1 MRRLIMLTTIS
12 LFLWGL
18 SPPQLE
24 LLLCHA
30 QESQAPIQRD
40 AHFVS
45 GADQASAYREML
57 TQSPMPPNTWWNEYA
72 HQTLL
77 KETDWI
83 LFDISTV
90 MVDAL
95 TYNPRIGAV
104 KHRTSIALEQ
114 VIQEDAA
121 FDASVLLESRV
132 GRTGDPVGNTL
143 TTGGPDR
150 LIEESWNNRA
160 GIVKTTRR
168 GTAVDLS
175 QQTGLLDSNSQFFEP
190 ENQGNARLSLS
201 LTKPLL
207 AGSGTLYNE
216 RLLLQARIDSRLTWQ
231 ELLREVQTQVGG
243 VMGAFWQLYEAR
255 CHLLQNLDALHR
267 ANEISAIIEGRQDF
281 DSGPLELTKVRT
293 RIARLN
299 DRVVDAQRKV
309 LNQQVLLMQLVNSP
323 TLTPGAK
330 LELIPNGMPF
340 CSPLAIDPRDAIL
353 TGVNHR
359 TDVRAAAMELESA
372 ALAIKVSRNELLPQL
387 DAVVSGY
394 LAALNGQNNIGQS
407 FVDQFTE
414 VPGVS
419 GGLFYERPYG
429 NRAAKSRLRSAH
441 QRYLETGQ
449 RYREAIAIT
458 SSAIAMAVQNL
469 NAISSQ
475 SDIKAR
481 VLVEAVQQ
489 EKLIRQRWEVM
500 GTDGRYAALVLEDLL
515 EQLELRTAAEND
527 YVSNHVNYLLSL
539 IELQKA
545 MGTLLLAEGIE
556 PVSTNRVND
565 PILLPLPNSIPMVKS
580 SLDIP
585 SQPAPPDLIP
595 PVTARPQAAT
605 LDLIDGGVL
614 R

>member
-1 MRRLIMLTTIS
+1 MNRLIMLAMTMLIA
-12 LFLWGL
+12 WGL
-18 SPPQLE
+18 VPTRSATS
-24 LLLCHA
+24 LCHA
-30 QESQAPIQRD
+30 QTPQLPDPTEPQFS
-40 AHFVS
+40 S
-45 GADQASAYREML
+45 GADQASAFRQML
-57 TQSPMPPNTWWNEYA
+57 AESPSAPNAWWNAYA

-77 KETDWI
+77 KEPDWI
-83 LFDISTV
+83 QFDISTV

-95 TYNPRIGAV
+95 THNPRIGAV
-104 KHRTSIALEQ
+104 KHRTAIALEQ

-121 FDASVLLESRV
+121 FDANVLLESRV

-160 GIVKTTRR
+160 GIVKNTRR

-190 ENQGNARLSLS
+190 RNQGNARLSLS
-201 LTKPLL
+201 LTQPLL

-216 RLLLQARIDSRLTWQ
+216 RLLLQARINSRMTWQ
-231 ELLREVQTQVGG
+231 ELIREVQTQVGG
-243 VMGAFWQLYEAR
+243 VMSAFWQLYEAR

-267 ANEISAIIEGRQDF
+267 ANEIAAIIEARQGF
-281 DSGPLELTKVRT
+281 DSGQLELAKVRT

-299 DRVVDAQRKV
+299 DRIVSSQRTV

-394 LAALNGQNNIGQS
+394 LAALNGQNNIGRS
-407 FVDQFTE
+407 FVEQFTE

-419 GGLFYERPYG
+419 GGLVYERPYG
-429 NRAAKSRLRSAH
+429 NRAAKSKLRSSH
-441 QRYLETGQ
+441 QRYLEMGQ

-458 SSAIAMAVQNL
+458 SAEVTMAVQNL

-481 VLVEAVQQ
+481 LLVEAVKQ

-515 EQLELRTAAEND
+515 EQLEQRTAAEND

-556 PVSTNRVND
+556 PLSTNRVND
-565 PILLPLPNSIPMVKS
+565 PVMLPLPSMIPVVKS
-580 SLDIP
+580 SLDESNQTGSPKAGSPVP
-585 SQPAPPDLIP
+585 S
-595 PVTARPQAAT
+595 VTA
-605 LDLIDGGVL
+605 DSKLIDAGVL

>member
-1 MRRLIMLTTIS
+1 MLTMTT
-12 LFLWGL
+12 
-18 SPPQLE
+18 
-24 LLLCHA
+24 LLALGILPLRLHRRSCHA
-30 QESQAPIQRD
+30 QESRFNAG
-40 AHFVS
+40 S
-45 GADQASAYREML
+45 DQASAYRLKLVENP
-57 TQSPMPPNTWWNEYA
+57 SVPYEWWNEHA
-72 HQTLL
+72 HSTLL
-77 KETDWI
+77 TEPDWV

-95 TYNPRIGAV
+95 THNPRIGAV
-104 KHRTSIALEQ
+104 KHRTAVAMEQ

-121 FDASVLLESRV
+121 FDPNVLLESRF

-160 GIVKTTRR
+160 GVVKTTRR

-175 QQTGLLDSNSQFFEP
+175 QQTGLLDSNSQFFDP
-190 ENQGNARLSLS
+190 RNQGNARLSLS
-201 LTKPLL
+201 MTKPLL

-216 RLLLQARIDSRLTWQ
+216 RLVLQARIDSRLTWQ

-243 VMGAFWQLYEAR
+243 VMAAFWQLYEAR

-267 ANEISAIIEGRQDF
+267 ANEIAAIIEGRQDF
-281 DSGPLELTKVRT
+281 DSGPLELAKVRT
-293 RIARLN
+293 RIAKLN
-299 DRVVDAQRKV
+299 DRVVDAQRTV
-309 LNQQVLLMQLVNSP
+309 QNQQVLLMQLVNSP
-323 TLTPGAK
+323 TLMPGAK

-359 TDVRAAAMELESA
+359 TDVRAAALELESA

-394 LAALNGQNNIGQS
+394 LSALNGQNNVGQS

-414 VPGVS
+414 VPGFA
-419 GGLFYERPYG
+419 GGLVYERPYG
-429 NRAAKSRLRSAH
+429 NRAAKSRLRASH
-441 QRYLETGQ
+441 QRYLEMGQ
-449 RYREAIAIT
+449 RYREAVSIT
-458 SSAIAMAVQNL
+458 SSEIAMAAQNL

-475 SDIKAR
+475 SAIKAR
-481 VLVEAVQQ
+481 VLVEATQQ
-489 EKLIRQRWEVM
+489 EKLIRHRWEVM

-515 EQLELRTAAEND
+515 EQLELRTSAEND
-527 YVSNHVNYLLSL
+527 YVSNHVNYLLGL

-556 PVSTNRVND
+556 PLPTNCLSEPVAIPHP
-565 PILLPLPNSIPMVKS
+565 PILPTVISTEETTLPAAPAQ
-580 SLDIP
+580 P
-585 SQPAPPDLIP
+585 S
-595 PVTARPQAAT
+595 TARME
-605 LDLIDGGVL
+605 LIDGGVL

>member
-1 MRRLIMLTTIS
+1 MNRLIMPAITTLIV
-12 LFLWGL
+12 LGIF
-18 SPPQLE
+18 PQGSAE
-24 LLLCHA
+24 LLCHA
-30 QESQAPIQRD
+30 QNLQSSQAGDSQ
-40 AHFVS
+40 FTL
-45 GADQASAYREML
+45 GAEQATAYCQKL
-57 TQSPMPPNTWWNEYA
+57 TENPAAPASWWNDYA
-72 HQTLL
+72 HQSLL
-77 KETDWI
+77 GEPDWI

-95 TYNPRIGAV
+95 THNPRIGAV
-104 KHRTSIALEQ
+104 KHRTAIAMEQ
-114 VIQEDAA
+114 IIQEDAA
-121 FDASVLLESRV
+121 FDANVLLESRV

-160 GIVKTTRR
+160 GIVKTTRK
-168 GTAVDLS
+168 GTAIDLS
-175 QQTGLLDSNSQFFEP
+175 QQSGLLNSNSQFFDP
-190 ENQGNARLSLS
+190 RNQGNARLSLS

-267 ANEISAIIEGRQDF
+267 ANAIAAIIEGRQGF
-281 DSGPLELTKVRT
+281 DSGPLELVKVRT

-299 DRVVDAQRKV
+299 DRVIESQRNV

-323 TLTPGAK
+323 TLTPGSK
-330 LELIPNGMPF
+330 LELIPNGIPF

-359 TDVRAAAMELESA
+359 TDVHAAAMELESA

-394 LAALNGQNNIGQS
+394 LAALNGRNDIGQS
-407 FVDQFTE
+407 LVDQFTE

-419 GGLFYERPYG
+419 GGLVYERPYG
-429 NRAAKSRLRSAH
+429 NRAAKSKLRSSH
-441 QRYLETGQ
+441 QRYLEMGQ
-449 RYREAIAIT
+449 RYREAIALT
-458 SSAIAMAVQNL
+458 SSEIALAVQNL
-469 NAISSQ
+469 NAISIQ
-475 SDIKAR
+475 SEIKAR

-500 GTDGRYAALVLEDLL
+500 GTDGRFAALVLEDLL

-556 PVSTNRVND
+556 PLPTNCISEPVA
-565 PILLPLPNSIPMVKS
+565 IPLPNSEPAITS
-580 SLDIP
+580 STDQSP
-585 SQPAPPDLIP
+585 HQSESTA
-595 PVTARPQAAT
+595 TARFQ
-605 LDLIDGGVL
+605 LIDAGVL
-614 R
+614 K

>member
-1 MRRLIMLTTIS
+1 MLSMATLLALGITSPRS
-12 LFLWGL
+12 LL
-18 SPPQLE
+18 P
-24 LLLCHA
+24 LCHA
-30 QESQAPIQRD
+30 QESQFA
-40 AHFVS
+40 AGS
-45 GADQASAYREML
+45 DQASAYRQML
-57 TQSPMPPNTWWNEYA
+57 NENQAIPNSWWNEFA
-72 HQTLL
+72 HKTLL
-77 KETDWI
+77 TEPDWV

-95 TYNPRIGAV
+95 IYNPRIGAV
-104 KHRTSIALEQ
+104 KHRTAIAMEQ

-121 FDASVLLESRV
+121 FDANVLLESRV

-160 GIVKTTRR
+160 GIVKTTRK

-175 QQTGLLDSNSQFFEP
+175 QQTGLLNSNSQFFDP
-190 ENQGNARLSLS
+190 RDQGNARLSLS

-255 CHLLQNLDALHR
+255 CHLLQRLDALYR
-267 ANEISAIIEGRQDF
+267 ANEIAAIIEGRQDF
-281 DSGPLELTKVRT
+281 DSGPLELAKVRT

-299 DRVVDAQRKV
+299 DQVIDAQRTV
-309 LNQQVLLMQLVNSP
+309 RNQQVLLMQLVNSP

-407 FVDQFTE
+407 LVDQFTD

-419 GGLFYERPYG
+419 GGLVYERPYG
-429 NRAAKSRLRSAH
+429 NRAAKSKLRSSH
-441 QRYLETGQ
+441 QRYLEMGQ
-449 RYREAIAIT
+449 RYREAIAMT
-458 SSAIAMAVQNL
+458 SSEIALAVHNL

-475 SDIKAR
+475 SDTKAR
-481 VLVEAVQQ
+481 VLLEAVQQ

-515 EQLELRTAAEND
+515 EQLELRTTAEND

-556 PVSTNRVND
+556 PTSPRRVNS
-565 PILLPLPNSIPMVKS
+565 PVEIPLPI
-580 SLDIP
+580 SLPVIT
-585 SQPAPPDLIP
+585 SQGDVSPQRQLPAVPES
-595 PVTARPQAAT
+595 AR
-605 LDLIDGGVL
+605 LNLIDGGVL